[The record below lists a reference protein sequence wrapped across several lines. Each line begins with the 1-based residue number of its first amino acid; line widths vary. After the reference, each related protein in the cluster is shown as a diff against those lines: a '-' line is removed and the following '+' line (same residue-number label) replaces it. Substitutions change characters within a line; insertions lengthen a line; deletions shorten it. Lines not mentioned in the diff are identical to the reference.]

1 MKKLIALIF
10 ALLLTLSVTACGGV
24 TTDNDSSVNN
34 STEQSN
40 NTSSTVSDTDN
51 TTSSELEELPLDSST
66 NGTTESTQV
75 PTDTSSKD
83 NASKNDTSSNT
94 SNIVGGE
101 VEIPAGDDWWSD
113 EENVFINESNNW
125 YNPNSITINP
135 KKVYWQ
141 DGKLYAECFI
151 VNGYDYAVNSIK
163 VNSLSFSNSKGK
175 LAEAGFPMLNITLP
189 THTHYVHTFIFN
201 SDTVISYGGELKSL
215 ITNANCSFKY

>member
-24 TTDNDSSVNN
+24 TTDNDSSVSN
-34 STEQSN
+34 STEQSS

-113 EENVFINESNNW
+113 EENVFINENNNW

-175 LAEAGFPMLNITLP
+175 LAEAGFPMLYITLP

>member
-10 ALLLTLSVTACGGV
+10 ALLLTLSVTACGGD

-34 STEQSN
+34 STEQN
-40 NTSSTVSDTDN
+40 GNTSSTVSDTDN

-113 EENVFINESNNW
+113 EENVFINENNNW

-135 KKVYWQ
+135 KKVYWL

>member
-10 ALLLTLSVTACGGV
+10 ALLLTLSVTACGGD
-24 TTDNDSSVNN
+24 TTDNDASVNN
-34 STEQSN
+34 STEQN
-40 NTSSTVSDTDN
+40 GNTSSTVSDTDN
-51 TTSSELEELPLDSST
+51 TTSSELVELPLDSST
-66 NGTTESTQV
+66 NGTTESTQS

-83 NASKNDTSSNT
+83 NTSKDNT
-94 SNIVGGE
+94 SGNTSIIIGGE
-101 VEIPAGDDWWSD
+101 VEIPVGNDWWS
-113 EENVFINESNNW
+113 EEDNVFINENNNW
-125 YNPNSITINP
+125 YNPNTITINP
-135 KKVYWQ
+135 KRVYWQ

-215 ITNANCSFKY
+215 ITNSNCSFKY